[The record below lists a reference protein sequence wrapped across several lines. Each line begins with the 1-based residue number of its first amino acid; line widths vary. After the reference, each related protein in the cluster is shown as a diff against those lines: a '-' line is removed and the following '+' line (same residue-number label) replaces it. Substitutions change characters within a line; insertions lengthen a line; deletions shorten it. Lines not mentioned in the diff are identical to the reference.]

1 MRRDLLRLLQP
12 LIVLHFVIM
21 LGIAGY
27 MLIEHFNF
35 MEALY
40 MTTITV
46 TTAGFAEV
54 RPLSSVGRMFTTFLL
69 IFSWMAMAFVLTRLT
84 QYIIS
89 GEVNKFFKNR
99 KIMSAIDK
107 IRGHVV
113 ICGYGRNGQQ
123 AAHTLK
129 VHGQQFVVIES
140 DENLTE
146 RVYAESPDVL
156 FINGDGTDDEILKRA
171 RVEWAKALITTLP

>member
-1 MRRDLLRLLQP
+1 MRKDLLRLLQP
-12 LIVLHFVIM
+12 FIVLHLVIM

-54 RPLSSVGRMFTTFLL
+54 RPLTSAGRMFTTFLL
-69 IFSWMAMAFVLTRLT
+69 IFSFMAMAFVLTRLT

-99 KIMSAIDK
+99 KIMKAID
-107 IRGHVV
+107 
-113 ICGYGRNGQQ
+113 
-123 AAHTLK
+123 
-129 VHGQQFVVIES
+129 
-140 DENLTE
+140 
-146 RVYAESPDVL
+146 
-156 FINGDGTDDEILKRA
+156 
-171 RVEWAKALITTLP
+171 